1 MTFYNESVA
10 LEDIQEVDVKCFPA
24 LLKSLANKMR
34 TTVLGTIESILNAV
48 ERIRTDSEA
57 VERIQLNNLRAV
69 GVEEMDHDTKFIA
82 LKVLFSY
89 P

>member
-1 MTFYNESVA
+1 MAFYNESMA

-34 TTVLGTIESILNAV
+34 TTVLGTIENIIDAV

-57 VERIQLNNLRAV
+57 AERNNLRAV
-69 GVEEMDHDTKFIA
+69 SVEEMDDDTKFIA